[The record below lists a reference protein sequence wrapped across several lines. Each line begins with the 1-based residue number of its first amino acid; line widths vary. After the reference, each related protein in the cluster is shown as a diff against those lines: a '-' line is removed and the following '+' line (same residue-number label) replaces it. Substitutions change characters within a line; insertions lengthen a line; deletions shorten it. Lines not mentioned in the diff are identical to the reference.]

1 MSSMETIINKV
12 SAGLERGAASVA
24 AVIDDVRF
32 GHPAEVPRISDR
44 SLIRHKLRPRLFI
57 NAVDRYQQ
65 PMVTQK
71 HDDKS

>member
-1 MSSMETIINKV
+1 METIISKV

-44 SLIRHKLRPRLFI
+44 SLIRHQTRPRLFI

>member
-1 MSSMETIINKV
+1 METIISKV

-44 SLIRHKLRPRLFI
+44 SLIRHQTRPRLFK
-57 NAVDRYQQ
+57 RYQQ

>member
-1 MSSMETIINKV
+1 METILNKL

-44 SLIRHKLRPRLFI
+44 SLIGHQTRPRLFI